1 MKRFLLILAL
11 CGSVQAQESY
21 NPWTE
26 LREKMERQQAVYQ
39 QQEILLQN
47 EKAMERLEEIERQ
60 QEEILSKQR
69 RLERDSTDYWGR
81 PWHQ

>member
-1 MKRFLLILAL
+1 MKRYLLILAL

-26 LREKMERQQAVYQ
+26 LSERLHERVRQNEATERYEKTMER
-39 QQEILLQN
+39 
-47 EKAMERLEEIERQ
+47 MEEIERQ

-69 RLERDSTDYWGR
+69 DLEQGSTDYWGR